1 MGQDPALTTT
11 TERRARRRFAA
22 ISAAAAVVTVV
33 ASVAVMIHAG
43 GTWGRLL
50 LGDIGYLVYVAVAAA
65 TAAWA
70 AKRSSGRLRWSW
82 LALAIGLG
90 AATAGETL
98 WSYYEVILRHNN
110 PFPSLA
116 DVGFL
121 IQPVGVVV
129 ALVLFPSR
137 DGSGAR
143 RRHLFDGMM
152 VGTALMV
159 ISWSTAL
166 GAAVHASG
174 VTPFAFGVAL
184 AYPVADLV
192 VLTMVVL
199 TLGRVTAHRLQLG
212 LLGAGM
218 VLLAVGDSGY
228 TYLSSIGQGN
238 ASDLLVVGWLAGYA
252 LLALAPLAPTKAEAT
267 GARVELPAT
276 RAGRT
281 LLPYFPL
288 AIAAVV
294 LGGRRIEGHSFDG
307 VTQVLI
313 VIIVGLILIRQ
324 FATLR
329 DNHSLVEQ
337 LRGAQAQLVD
347 AARQAGMAE
356 IATNVLHNVGNVLN
370 SVNVSANLVTQKV
383 RGSKSVGLSKAV
395 ALMHEHDDDLGEF
408 LTTDT
413 RGKTLPGYLDQMA
426 SALTGERES
435 IEVELRRL
443 SDGIAHIAEIVSAQQ
458 SLAGVHSV
466 IEPVSIADVVEDA
479 LRMAGVTDQPGLTVI
494 REVADV
500 GALSLDRHR
509 FLLILVNLINNAV
522 YAMGDNVDRPRQLRV
537 RAQLRAGRTVVIEV
551 ADNGEGIPAEN
562 LTRIFSYGFT
572 THDGGHGFGLHSSAL
587 AAKEMGGA
595 LTVHSDGAGRGARFI
610 LEAEPERSKV
620 AA

>member
-1 MGQDPALTTT
+1 MAQDSTPT
-11 TERRARRRFAA
+11 TEQRDRRRFAA

-43 GTWGRLL
+43 GTWGRTL
-50 LGDIGYLVYVAVAAA
+50 LGDLGYLVYVAVAGA

-70 AKRSSGRLRWSW
+70 AKHSSGRLRWSW
-82 LALAIGLG
+82 LALAIGLA
-90 AATAGETL
+90 AATAGEAL
-98 WSYYEVILRHNN
+98 WSYYEIILRHNN

-166 GAAVHASG
+166 GAAVHTSG
-174 VTPFAFGVAL
+174 ETRFAFGVAL

-228 TYLSSIGQGN
+228 TYLSSIGQAN

-252 LLALAPLAPTKAEAT
+252 LLALAPLAPTKAEST
-267 GARVELPAT
+267 SARVELPAS

-288 AIAAVV
+288 VIAAVV
-294 LGGRRIEGHSFDG
+294 LAGRRVQGDSFDA

-370 SVNVSANLVTQKV
+370 SVNVSANLVTQTV
-383 RGSKSVGLSKAV
+383 RRSKSSGLSKAV
-395 ALMHEHDDDLGEF
+395 ALIYEHDADLGDF
-408 LTTDT
+408 LTIDA
-413 RGKTLPGYLDQMA
+413 RGKTLPGYLDQLA
-426 SALTGERES
+426 SALTDERES
-435 IEVELRRL
+435 IGVELRRL

-466 IEPVSIADVVEDA
+466 IEPVSIADLVEDA
-479 LRMAGVTDQPGLTVI
+479 LRMAGVTDQPGVTVI
-494 REVADV
+494 RDVDDV

-537 RAQLRAGRTVVIEV
+537 RAELRAGRTVVIEV

-572 THDGGHGFGLHSSAL
+572 THEGGHGFGLHSSAL